1 MPRLAFG
8 RSGGH
13 DPLRPAESLN
23 HSRSSSLH
31 GFPAPNEIIGK
42 RVRWARKLIGNVRS
56 GVMTGNEGVA
66 MREIVTYI
74 FGLALLGN
82 ACLFVPQALAIW
94 RKKSDEGVSL
104 VTFGGFCILQVIGV
118 VHGVYEHDNS
128 LIVGLGAS
136 FLTCGTVTLLTIVY
150 RLRRLRGAA

>member
-1 MPRLAFG
+1 MKDF
-8 RSGGH
+8 
-13 DPLRPAESLN
+13 
-23 HSRSSSLH
+23 
-31 GFPAPNEIIGK
+31 
-42 RVRWARKLIGNVRS
+42 
-56 GVMTGNEGVA
+56 VA
-66 MREIVTYI
+66 VV

-82 ACLFVPQALAIW
+82 AALFVPQAIAVW

-118 VHGVYEHDNS
+118 VHGFYQHDQS

-150 RLRRLRGAA
+150 RVRRLRSAAGPSAA